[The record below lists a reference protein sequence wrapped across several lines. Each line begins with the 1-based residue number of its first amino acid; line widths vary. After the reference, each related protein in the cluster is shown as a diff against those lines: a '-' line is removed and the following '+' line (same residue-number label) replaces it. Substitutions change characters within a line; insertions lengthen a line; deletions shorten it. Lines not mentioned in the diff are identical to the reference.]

1 MYSVQKIACYKRS
14 YSCFFGTDLEILLK
28 GLKADTL
35 YLIGG
40 FTDVCVHYTAIDAHQ
55 HDYRFKV
62 VTDACG
68 GCSVE
73 AHNYALKAMQYLQCD
88 ALTTVADVESAL

>member
-1 MYSVQKIACYKRS
+1 MYSVQKMACYKRS

-28 GLKADTL
+28 GLKVDTL

-40 FTDVCVHYTAIDAHQ
+40 F
-55 HDYRFKV
+55 
-62 VTDACG
+62 TDACG